1 MKIVRVRLGKRQLSI
16 GLLLFLI
23 LYRVGLDY
31 IYQQIISPHY
41 RYAGLFDASTAELK
55 LISWGMLLVSFFFTK
70 KIVTN
75 NEEKLSYELLWFLY
89 LLAFVPFTTMTGC
102 GVFDTRFILCNSLY
116 WLFLFF
122 FCNALWKKGKRISIK
137 EKRNKVSSSA
147 VFQGI
152 ALLSVLV
159 ILYVSG
165 RYAGFRIIL
174 DLDDVYDYRAEAK
187 LNSLPTILVYLFS
200 WTRLLNIVLIAFF
213 IQKKKIIWVV
223 LLVVAQVLSFGYN
236 GMKATLFATVLVIVL
251 SMFTQLQIKSFNY
264 WLLILLIALEI
275 ICILQYRIFRG
286 YSLSSLFLRRSMFL
300 PVQIS
305 SFYVD
310 FFSNNTP
317 DFFRASF
324 LRFVGFKTPYPNLA
338 KIIAG
343 IYLNRPNMN
352 SNNGL
357 ISDAFTNFGSAGI
370 IIMPFLLSLLFHV
383 MDSLTRDLD
392 LSVLAPITFVLA
404 SSFINSFVLTI
415 LLTHGLG
422 VVLLLFYFVNSDKE
436 LHQRIRQ

>member
-1 MKIVRVRLGKRQLSI
+1 M
-16 GLLLFLI
+16 
-23 LYRVGLDY
+23 DY
-31 IYQQIISPHY
+31 IYQQIVSPRY
-41 RYAGLFDASTAELK
+41 RYAGLFDASTPELK
-55 LISWGMLLVSFFFTK
+55 LISWSMLLTSFFFTK
-70 KIVTN
+70 KVVTN
-75 NEEKLSYELLWFLY
+75 NEEKLSFELLWFLY
-89 LLAFVPFTTMTGC
+89 LLSFVPFTTMTGC
-102 GVFDTRFILCNSLY
+102 GVFDTRFILCNLIY
-116 WLFLFF
+116 WFFLFF
-122 FCNALWKKGKRISIK
+122 FCSALWKKGKRISIK

-152 ALLSVLV
+152 ALLSMLV

-174 DLDDVYDYRAEAK
+174 DLDDVYDYRAEAR
-187 LNSLPTILVYLFS
+187 LNALPTILVYLFS

-213 IQKKKIIWVV
+213 VQKKKTIWVV
-223 LLVVAQVLSFGYN
+223 LLVAAQVLSFGYN
-236 GMKATLFATVLVIVL
+236 GMKTTLFATILVIVL
-251 SMFTQLQIKSFNY
+251 SLFKQLKIKSMNY
-264 WLLILLIALEI
+264 WILMLLILLEI
-275 ICILQYRIFRG
+275 VCILQYRIFQG
-286 YSLSSLFLRRSMFL
+286 YSFSSLFLRRSMFL

-338 KIIAG
+338 KMIAG

-357 ISDAFTNFGSAGI
+357 ISDAFTNFGSAGVVM
-370 IIMPFLLSLLFHV
+370 MPFFLSFLFHV
-383 MDSLTRDLD
+383 MDALTQDLD
-392 LSVLAPITFVLA
+392 LSVLAPITFILA
-404 SSFINSFVLTI
+404 NSLINSFVLTI